1 MNDEIYFSPSDNGI
15 KIEKYDDQRENQTGL
30 YIEAYKSGLHDGN
43 QQAIE
48 VIKALQER
56 GQLNGNPQI
65 VINTTVNVSSDIEI
79 AYNALDQLQDSHT
92 SSEIEV
98 YRKQLDELKK
108 IIESTESKNKKWEK
122 AGSILK
128 WLVEQTADIAK
139 VILPIILK
147 GILEIK

>member
-1 MNDEIYFSPSDNGI
+1 MNDKIYFSPSDNSI
-15 KIEKYDDQRENQTGL
+15 KIEKYYDQRENQTDL
-30 YIEAYKSGLHDGN
+30 YLQAYKSGLHDGN
-43 QQAIE
+43 QHAIE
-48 VIKALQER
+48 VIKALQEQ
-56 GQLNGNPQI
+56 GKLNGNPQI

-122 AGSILK
+122 VGSILK

-147 GILEIK
+147 EILEIK

>member
-15 KIEKYDDQRENQTGL
+15 KIEKYYDQRENQTGL

-65 VINTTVNVSSDIEI
+65 VINTTVKYS
-79 AYNALDQLQDSHT
+79 LQGT
-92 SSEIEV
+92 T
-98 YRKQLDELKK
+98 QGNGL
-108 IIESTESKNKKWEK
+108 T
-122 AGSILK
+122 GG
-128 WLVEQTADIAK
+128 
-139 VILPIILK
+139 LPPVRFSM
-147 GILEIK
+147 